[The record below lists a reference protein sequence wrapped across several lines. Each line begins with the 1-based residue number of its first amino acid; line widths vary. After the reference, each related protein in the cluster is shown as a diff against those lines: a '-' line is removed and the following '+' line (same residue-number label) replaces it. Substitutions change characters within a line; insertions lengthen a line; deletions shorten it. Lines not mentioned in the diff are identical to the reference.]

1 MFFIATHW
9 LWGGA
14 AAVDEGVDR
23 GGVIDEV
30 GGHGR
35 VGELIG
41 VLGDQVLEV
50 GRNLLCLAVAHALS
64 AAGEVQEVI
73 KACSTHFRLAIRPDS
88 SILLMLLSQRTKE
101 WLWGRKGNSREGRG
115 GNDEGTHLD

>member
-1 MFFIATHW
+1 VFSNATHW

-14 AAVDEGVDR
+14 AAVDEGVDG
-23 GGVIDEV
+23 GGVVDEV

-41 VLGDQVLEV
+41 VLSDQVLEV

-64 AAGEVQEVI
+64 AAAEVQEVI
-73 KACSTHFRLAIRPDS
+73 EAYPTYRRLAIRPES
-88 SILLMLLSQRTKE
+88 SILLMLLSQRTEE
-101 WLWGRKGNSREGRG
+101 WLRGRKGNSREGRG
-115 GNDEGTHLD
+115 SNDEGTHLD